1 MHARS
6 VTALCKEEEKSPVVT
21 VVTVA
26 TSCVWDRPVM
36 LRRRWPLASKVLIA
50 LAVLL
55 AGLAFLVVRGYQDR
69 VEALH
74 PEVGPPVGTVT
85 AATDLARGTLLS
97 QDMLHTSSVPEAFV
111 PPGAVSDASSLVG
124 RVLTADVEAGEV
136 LTRSRLAEPRVG
148 PVAALVPEGLRAV
161 VVPSGV
167 PPGTL
172 RAGDRVEVYA
182 TYGGGHPHT
191 ELVASGLEVV
201 RILAD
206 GSADGGG
213 IGGTTT
219 GDAGVALVL
228 LVDGDAAARLAYAR
242 AFGQLQIAILGPEPS
257 SLG

>member
-1 MHARS
+1 
-6 VTALCKEEEKSPVVT
+6 
-21 VVTVA
+21 
-26 TSCVWDRPVM
+26 M
-36 LRRRWPLASKVLIA
+36 LRRRWPLASKVLVA

-55 AGLAFLVVRGYQDR
+55 GALAYVVVRGYQDR

-74 PEVGPPVGTVT
+74 PAVGAPQDTVI

-97 QDMLHTSSVPEAFV
+97 DEMLHMSTVPAEFA
-111 PPGAVSDASSLVG
+111 PPGAIGDVASIIG
-124 RVLTADVEAGEV
+124 RVLAADIEAGEI
-136 LTRSRLAEPRVG
+136 LTRSRLATTGVG

-167 PPGTL
+167 PPGTI

-182 TYGGGHPHT
+182 TYGGGRAYT
-191 ELVASGLEVV
+191 DLVASDVEVV
-201 RILAD
+201 RILSESTA
-206 GSADGGG
+206 GGVG

-228 LVDGDAAARLAYAR
+228 LVDGDAASRLAYAR

-257 SLG
+257 PTA